1 MTATH
6 LSTVHTQDFNGSS
19 TGDQQATPTISNG
32 FSRRD
37 LLLRIMFSGEVT
49 RVGQHL
55 ALVIFFLVD
64 ENGCASVSARDLE
77 RITGWTKTAIMDHLA
92 EIEVFIRINYGRG
105 RAKHVFELQGII
117 TDEARKIASVQ
128 RPDKTVRED
137 LHSFVREPDTNL
149 FSRLADRSAFVR
161 EMGPSFVARRL
172 PQQLITIMAAR
183 LPQRVCGK
191 EAATIAAATLPQ
203 ILSLMAARLPQRV
216 CGKEA
221 ATIAAATLPQ
231 RNRSQKKVSP
241 TPPLKKILPIARA
254 IIV

>member
-1 MTATH
+1 MGPPHPHRARPECDQGRGPRRRGSSGMTATH

-161 EMGPSFVARRL
+161 EMDTLVIRL
-172 PQQLITIMAAR
+172 REGSPISTQL
-183 LPQRVCGK
+183 CG
-191 EAATIAAATLPQ
+191 Q
-203 ILSLMAARLPQRV
+203 
-216 CGKEA
+216 
-221 ATIAAATLPQ
+221 
-231 RNRSQKKVSP
+231 
-241 TPPLKKILPIARA
+241 
-254 IIV
+254 